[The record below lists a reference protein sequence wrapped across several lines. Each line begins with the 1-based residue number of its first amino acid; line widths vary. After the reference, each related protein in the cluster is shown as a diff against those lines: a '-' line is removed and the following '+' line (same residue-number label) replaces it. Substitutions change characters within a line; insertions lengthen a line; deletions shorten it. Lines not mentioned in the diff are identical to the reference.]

1 VSRVCLYYRK
11 PPETDRW
18 LPGDRYPRAAVRRL
32 VRGRPRP
39 GGIDRVFLNLCAG
52 LDRLGVS
59 YAVNLPFRELRS
71 DDRVGVLGRG
81 RSCLDGYD
89 RDIPIVAG
97 IGLMTHPSEWP
108 SLCDDYPVATYLQH
122 SEWTRA
128 LYVPYFGERCGIW
141 AAGMDEKWWSPDP
154 AHEKTHDIL
163 VYDKVSWDRDRWQ
176 RELLEPVAAALRA
189 RGLRA
194 ISIRYGEYSPDEFRD
209 ALRGSRAMLFLSPHE
224 SQGFAYLEALS
235 TGVPVLA
242 WDPGMWMDPNRFAW
256 GVEHAPATSVPF
268 FDDRCGLRFTSAA
281 QLPSALDALLDGL
294 EANVF
299 RPRDLVLESLTL
311 ETSATHFLA
320 HLDAARRN

>member
-1 VSRVCLYYRK
+1 MSRVCLYYRK

-18 LPGDRYPRAAVRRL
+18 LPGDRYPRAAIRRL
-32 VRGRPRP
+32 IRGRPRA

-59 YAVNLPFRELRS
+59 YVVNLPFRELRP

-128 LYVPYFGERCGIW
+128 LYLPYFGERCGIW
-141 AAGMDEKWWSPDP
+141 AAGIDVKWWSPDP
-154 AHEKTHDIL
+154 SREKTHDVL

-176 RELLEPVAAALRA
+176 RELLEPVATALRA
-189 RGLRA
+189 RGLRT
-194 ISIRYGEYSPDEFRD
+194 ISYRYGEYSPDEFRD
-209 ALRGSRAMLFLSPHE
+209 ALRGARAMLFLSPHE

-242 WDPGMWMDPNRFAW
+242 WDPGIWMDPNRFSW
-256 GVEHAPATSVPF
+256 GVENAPATSVPF
-268 FDDRCGLRFTSAA
+268 FDERCGLRFSSASE
-281 QLPSALDALLDGL
+281 LGSALDALLDGL
-294 EANVF
+294 EANAF

-311 ETSATHFLA
+311 ETSATHFLE